1 VLNPAAPARRKLRQS
16 RGISLVEM
24 MVGIAIGLIIVAAAS
39 LMVAGQLADNRRL
52 LLETQIQQ
60 DLRAAAELMTRE
72 LRRAGYWKD
81 VHRSTA
87 ASAELLGR
95 LQNPYS
101 AMTPSFS
108 EGGSTLVSFG
118 YADRE
123 RTENNAVDDDE
134 QLGFR
139 LNGTVIESQLGRGN
153 WQALTDP
160 GVMRVTGFSVAPR
173 LQEVV
178 LECALAC
185 SAGATIC
192 PPRQQLRSY
201 QVEIQA
207 EAVHDSRVQRSIRT
221 LVRVRND
228 LIVGECRD

>member
-1 VLNPAAPARRKLRQS
+1 
-16 RGISLVEM
+16 
-24 MVGIAIGLIIVAAAS
+24 
-39 LMVAGQLADNRRL
+39 
-52 LLETQIQQ
+52 
-60 DLRAAAELMTRE
+60 
-72 LRRAGYWKD
+72 
-81 VHRSTA
+81 
-87 ASAELLGR
+87 
-95 LQNPYS
+95 
-101 AMTPSFS
+101 
-108 EGGSTLVSFG
+108 LVSFV
-118 YADRE
+118 YTDNVPND
-123 RTENNAVDDDE
+123 NNTIDDSE

-160 GVMRVTGFSVAPR
+160 AVMRVTGFAVAPR

-185 SAGATIC
+185 SVGATIC
-192 PPRQQLRSY
+192 PPRQQMRSY

-207 EAVHDSRVQRSIRT
+207 EAVHDNRVQRSIRT

>member
-1 VLNPAAPARRKLRQS
+1 MLRQGRPAVQ

-60 DLRAAAELMTRE
+60 DLRATAELVTRE

-87 ASAELLGR
+87 AAVELQPR
-95 LQNPYS
+95 LDNPYG
-101 AMTPSFS
+101 AITPSAQ
-108 EGGSTLVSFG
+108 GDARTLVTFG
-118 YADRE
+118 YADKD
-123 RTENNAVDDDE
+123 RTENNLVDDDE
-134 QLGFR
+134 RLGFQ
-139 LNGTVIESQLGRGN
+139 LNGTVVESQLGNGN

-160 GVMRVTGFSVAPR
+160 AVMRVTRFSVLPQV
-173 LQEVV
+173 QELV

-185 SAGATIC
+185 STGATVC
-192 PPRQQLRSY
+192 PPRQHLRSY
-201 QVEIQA
+201 LVEITA
-207 EAVHDSRVQRSIRT
+207 EAAHDSRVQRSLRT

-228 LIVGECRD
+228 AVIGECRD